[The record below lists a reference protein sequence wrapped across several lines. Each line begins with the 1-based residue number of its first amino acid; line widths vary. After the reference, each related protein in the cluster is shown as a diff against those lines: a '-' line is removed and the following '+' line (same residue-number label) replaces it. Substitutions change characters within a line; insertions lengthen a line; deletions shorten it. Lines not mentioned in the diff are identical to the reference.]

1 VKPHKP
7 ESPDERHRIELSG
20 GTVIHAQGQWR
31 VNGILNVGRSIGDYS
46 LEAVIAEPDFV
57 DVQLN
62 EAHDFLV
69 LGTDGLWDHV
79 PEAFIVDTV
88 YECLAEATTK
98 LDDIPKL
105 LVEAAKDH
113 DSQDNITVVL
123 VLLKPRDQIGLG

>member
-1 VKPHKP
+1 V
-7 ESPDERHRIELSG
+7 L
-20 GTVIHAQGQWR
+20 HAQGQWR
-31 VNGILNVGRSIGDYS
+31 VNGILNVARSIGDYS

-79 PEAFIVDTV
+79 PESLIIETV
-88 YECLAEATTK
+88 YDSLADTTMK

-105 LVEAAKDH
+105 LIEAAKER
-113 DSQDNITVVL
+113 DSQDNITAVV
-123 VLLKPRDQIGLG
+123 VLLKPRHQIEHL